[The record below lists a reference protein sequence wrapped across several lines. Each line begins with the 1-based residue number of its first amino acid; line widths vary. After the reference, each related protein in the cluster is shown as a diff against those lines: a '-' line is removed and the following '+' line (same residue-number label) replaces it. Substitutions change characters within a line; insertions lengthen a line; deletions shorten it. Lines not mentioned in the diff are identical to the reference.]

1 MKHSYNVLLVF
12 LVIFNFKIPVIQYS
26 AVFAGMLSTVTYARH
41 PAYTVV
47 LKKVIS
53 KKYIV
58 AVALTLLGLI
68 LLLPVSPI
76 LHQTY
81 DFSILKPY
89 FLQLILICIT
99 IYILPILIINAEEN
113 IFLYF
118 LKIIVTVFFIQSLI
132 EICAFVF
139 PPFANVVHFFQKDE
153 IAEMNMG
160 GLRALALT
168 GNPFFSLS
176 ASFGLLYIV
185 LFKYFQEQGRHIF
198 SLANIGVFA
207 ICVIGT
213 FFAGRTGFIGILF
226 GLMLLI
232 FSARSLYFKLGSI
245 VKIFIILSVAI
256 TIVILMLP
264 ADIYN
269 MVFDKLLP
277 FAFEFV
283 YSYLE
288 GGTVAT
294 TSTDTLSNMYFPI
307 SAQTFILGDGR
318 YMDVSGSGYY
328 MSTDAGYMRQILFFG
343 IFGTLIMFIYQIV
356 YFARPVMVAL
366 NRKLLSQ
373 RYNDLLF
380 FFIVFAYMLLVHY
393 KGEVIGF
400 LPEIQIM
407 LLIVFMGYLNQYSFL
422 PIAKYPGNDK

>member
-26 AVFAGMLSTVTYARH
+26 AVFACMLSTVTYARH
-41 PAYTVV
+41 PKYIAV
-47 LKKVIS
+47 LKKTAS
-53 KKYIV
+53 KKYIA
-58 AVALTLLGLI
+58 AVPLTLLGLI
-68 LLLPVSPI
+68 LLLPLSPI

-81 DFSILKPY
+81 DFAILKPY

-132 EICAFVF
+132 EIFAFML
-139 PPFANVVHFFQKDE
+139 PPFANLVHFFQKSE

-176 ASFGLLYIV
+176 ASFGLLYII
-185 LFKYFQEQGRHIF
+185 LFKYFQEQGHRIF
-198 SLANIGVFA
+198 SLSNVGVFA
-207 ICVIGT
+207 VCVIGT

-226 GLMLLI
+226 GLALLI
-232 FSARSLYFKLGSI
+232 FSARSIYFKLGSI
-245 VKIFIILSVAI
+245 VKIFSILTIAIGIIIL
-256 TIVILMLP
+256 LLP
-264 ADIYN
+264 AEIYDL
-269 MVFDKLLP
+269 VVDKLLP

-283 YSYLE
+283 YSYIE
-288 GGTVAT
+288 GGTVTT
-294 TSTDTLSNMYFPI
+294 TSTDALSNMYFPI
-307 SAQTFILGDGR
+307 SIQTFILGDGR
-318 YMDVSGSGYY
+318 YMDFNGSGYY

-343 IFGTLIMFIYQIV
+343 VFGILAMFIYQMV
-356 YFARPVMVAL
+356 YFVKPVLVAL
-366 NRKLLSQ
+366 NRRLLSQ

-380 FFIVFAYMLLVHY
+380 FLIVFAYMLLVHY

-407 LLIVFMGYLNQYSFL
+407 LLIMFTGYLSQYYFS
-422 PIAKYPGNDK
+422 PIAKYPANEE